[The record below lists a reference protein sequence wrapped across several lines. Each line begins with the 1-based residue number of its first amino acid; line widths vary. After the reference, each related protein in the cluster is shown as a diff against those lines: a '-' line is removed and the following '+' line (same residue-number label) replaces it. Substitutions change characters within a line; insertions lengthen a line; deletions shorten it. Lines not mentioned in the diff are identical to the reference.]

1 MKGQK
6 KIEKEKRKKVHV
18 KVWWR
23 MFQVEAEF
31 FSRKFLGIH
40 ILVEFWETTK
50 YCYFVINEYTHLFVL
65 GDANDGI
72 DLWKMV
78 VLKPASNIE

>member
-6 KIEKEKRKKVHV
+6 KIEKEKRKKVHI

-31 FSRKFLGIH
+31 FSRKFLGVH
-40 ILVEFWETTK
+40 ILVGFWETTK
-50 YCYFVINEYTHLFVL
+50 YCYL
-65 GDANDGI
+65 
-72 DLWKMV
+72 
-78 VLKPASNIE
+78 